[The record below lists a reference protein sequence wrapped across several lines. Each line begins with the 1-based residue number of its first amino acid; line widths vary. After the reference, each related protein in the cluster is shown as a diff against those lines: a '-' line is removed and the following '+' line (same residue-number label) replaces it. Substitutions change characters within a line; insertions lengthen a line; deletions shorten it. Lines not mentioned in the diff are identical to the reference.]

1 MREEKLKIEKFMTAQ
16 YLKPIV
22 EPAKKNKQLHCV
34 SLAANQLDKFEN
46 VKFYAKSGFQVFTV
60 FCSDPYLDF

>member
-1 MREEKLKIEKFMTAQ
+1 MREEKLKIENFMTAAN
-16 YLKPIV
+16 LKQKI

-34 SLAANQLDKFEN
+34 SLTATQLDKFEN
-46 VKFYAKSGFQVFTV
+46 AKFYTQSGFQVFTV